1 MASAESRSGCTVVAH
16 FSTGQGGEQHG
27 SGKEKATGDP
37 LAPFARLNK
46 RLISTAEILIS
57 DQPSGDKTSALH
69 TGYVRIGQLGL
80 KGDG

>member
-46 RLISTAEILIS
+46 RLISTAGILIS
-57 DQPSGDKTSALH
+57 DQPSGDPLATTKRVLCTQGTS
-69 TGYVRIGQLGL
+69 V
-80 KGDG
+80 